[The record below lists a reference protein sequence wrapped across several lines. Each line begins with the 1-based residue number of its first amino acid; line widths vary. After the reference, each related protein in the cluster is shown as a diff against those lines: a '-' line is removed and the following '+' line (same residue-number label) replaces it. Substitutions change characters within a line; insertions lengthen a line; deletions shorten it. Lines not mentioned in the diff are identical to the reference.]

1 MPDQR
6 RRRYWAYL
14 AATVVGALVI
24 SQAPLVLVGRPVVH
38 GVIDAGRVVV
48 WTIAVALAMVWAV
61 GFGVLMFRN
70 QDEFQR
76 QASQVGWYW
85 GATLGIGLST
95 PIFVFIGLGG
105 LHAFWPG
112 VPASPELKRAFVIGY
127 LLPVLMQFAGFLI
140 VRAGWRW
147 SKR

>member
-24 SQAPLVLVGRPVVH
+24 SQAPIVLVGRPVVH
-38 GVIDAGRVVV
+38 GVIDPGRVVI
-48 WTIAVALAMVWAV
+48 WSIGEALAVVWAV

-70 QDEFQR
+70 ADEFGR

-85 GATLGIGLST
+85 GTSLGLGVSA
-95 PIFVFIGLGG
+95 PIFVFIALGG

-112 VPASPELKRAFVIGY
+112 IPASPELRRAFTLGY
-127 LLPVLMQFAGFLI
+127 LLPVLMQVAGFLI
-140 VRAGWRW
+140 VRTGWRL
-147 SKR
+147 SKG